1 MVESPMMLMLRPCL
15 GGVASLST
23 YVVVSPTP
31 TEIRDDPKIDVTV
44 LSYQLMLVLE
54 G

>member
-1 MVESPMMLMLRPCL
+1 MVESPIMLMFRPCL
-15 GGVASLST
+15 GGLAGLST
-23 YVVVSPTP
+23 YAVASPTP

-44 LSYQLMLVLE
+44 LSYQLMSVLE